1 MNFTLNY
8 FRYHNEK
15 RVEAIGP
22 SVISYYD
29 LTLVLEGSLE
39 YKLNNK
45 RVTVKEND
53 ALLMPPG
60 TKRERE
66 HTEGATTY
74 VSFNFTSE
82 ERLDDLPLL
91 MENAVGKDVRMM
103 ITRISSRRR
112 VIPAT
117 TMISRSIPAF

>member
-1 MNFTLNY
+1 MMNFTLNY

-29 LTLVLEGSLE
+29 LTLVLAGSME
-39 YKLNNK
+39 YKINNK

-53 ALLMPPG
+53 AILMPPG

-66 HTEGATTY
+66 HTEGDTTY
-74 VSFNFTSE
+74 VSFNFTSDE
-82 ERLDDLPLL
+82 KLDLPVF

-103 ITRISSRRR
+103 IFACNEIIIN
-112 VIPAT
+112 VN
-117 TMISRSIPAF
+117 